1 MKVGLIDDEI
11 IVMEPR
17 DRYKAL
23 TQYMRWDKRTK
34 SLRARAT
41 LERLNGLAGIFT
53 LPRALSALRER
64 LQRKQAMIEKLRAD
78 ENPRPLMDF
87 PIK

>member
-11 IVMEPR
+11 IVMEPG

-23 TQYMRWDKRTK
+23 AQYMRWDKRTK

-41 LERLNGLAGIFT
+41 LERLNGLAKTGH
-53 LPRALSALRER
+53 
-64 LQRKQAMIEKLRAD
+64 D
-78 ENPRPLMDF
+78 
-87 PIK
+87 

>member
-11 IVMEPR
+11 IVMEPG

-23 TQYMRWDKRTK
+23 AQYMCWDKRTK

-41 LERLNGLAGIFT
+41 LERLNGLAGIF
-53 LPRALSALRER
+53 PCQGHYQPSESAYS
-64 LQRKQAMIEKLRAD
+64 
-78 ENPRPLMDF
+78 ENRP
-87 PIK
+87 